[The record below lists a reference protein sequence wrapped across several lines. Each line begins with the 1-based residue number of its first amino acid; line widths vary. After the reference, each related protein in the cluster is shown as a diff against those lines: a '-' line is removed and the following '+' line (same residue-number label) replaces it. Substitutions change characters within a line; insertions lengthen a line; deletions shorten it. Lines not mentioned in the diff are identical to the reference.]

1 MKIAGYVGG
10 IGVLGPGL
18 NNWQDAAAVLSG
30 RRIYEPAATVLPVPA
45 LLPATERRRTGRVVK
60 TALAVALEATSH
72 AGIEPATLAS
82 VFASSGGDGH
92 NCHEICQAL
101 ALEAREISPTRFAN
115 SVHNAAAGYWSIATG
130 AKRASTVL
138 CAFDASFC
146 AGLLDALTQVAVDGE
161 SLLLIAYDAEY
172 PDPIRSKRPIP
183 DAFGAALVLTPH
195 REAGSLARI
204 EASLG
209 SGPCDALPEAQ
220 LESLRTSI
228 PAARCLPLLR
238 QLAMRIEGRTVL
250 EYLDV
255 SNTIVQV
262 EPCIR
267 IAPG

>member
-18 NNWQDAAAVLSG
+18 NNWPDAAAVLSG
-30 RRIYEPAATVLPVPA
+30 RQAYEPAPTVLPVPS

-60 TALAVALEATSH
+60 TALAVALEATSR
-72 AGIEPATLAS
+72 AGVEPAQLAS

-101 ALEAREISPTRFAN
+101 ALETREISPTRFAN
-115 SVHNAAAGYWSIATG
+115 SVHNVAAGYWSIATG

-138 CAFDASFC
+138 CAFDASFS
-146 AGLLDALTQVAVDGE
+146 AGLLDALTQVAVDEE
-161 SLLLIAYDAEY
+161 SLLLIAYDTEY
-172 PDPIRSKRPIP
+172 PDPMRSKRPIP

-195 REAGSLARI
+195 RKAGSLARI

-209 SGPCDALPEAQ
+209 LGPCDPLADAQ
-220 LESLRTSI
+220 LESLRASI

-238 QLAMRIEGRTVL
+238 QLATHGEGRAVL
-250 EYLDV
+250 EYLDG
-255 SNTIVQV
+255 SNIIVEI
-262 EPCIR
+262 EPCN
-267 IAPG
+267 

>member
-1 MKIAGYVGG
+1 MKVAGYVSG

-18 NNWQDAAAVLSG
+18 DNWPDTAAVLSG
-30 RRIYEPAATVLPVPA
+30 RRAYEPAPTVLPVPS

-60 TALAVALEATSH
+60 TALAVALEATTR
-72 AGIEPATLAS
+72 AGIEPAALAS
-82 VFASSGGDGH
+82 VFASSGADGH
-92 NCHEICQAL
+92 NCHEICRAL
-101 ALEAREISPTRFAN
+101 ALETREISPTRFAN
-115 SVHNAAAGYWSIATG
+115 SVHNAAAGYWSIAAG
-130 AKRASTVL
+130 AKRASTVV

-161 SLLLIAYDAEY
+161 PLLLIAYDADY

-183 DAFGAALVLTPH
+183 DAFGAAWVLTPH

-209 SGPCDALPEAQ
+209 FGPCDSMPDAR
-220 LESLRTSI
+220 LESLRASI

-238 QLAMRIEGRTVL
+238 QLAMHTEGRTIL

-255 SNTIVQV
+255 SNTIVEV
-262 EPCIR
+262 EPCN
-267 IAPG
+267 